1 MPLSHSTP
9 QKSSPLTPPGLSGPD
24 YLRAHFAPRQVLRL
38 KEAALVLDL
47 SYPHFYRR
55 IQAGTLALKIRKNE
69 VGERFVLLEDLIAYL
84 FPPSEFNL
92 SPSAHPTPKRL
103 GRPRKSVT
111 SDRWEGGGR

>member
-1 MPLSHSTP
+1 
-9 QKSSPLTPPGLSGPD
+9 
-24 YLRAHFAPRQVLRL
+24 
-38 KEAALVLDL
+38 
-47 SYPHFYRR
+47 
-55 IQAGTLALKIRKNE
+55 
-69 VGERFVLLEDLIAYL
+69 VLLEDLIAYL